1 VRYSGARK
9 TKVAR
14 GENRGSTLVN
24 THIARH
30 MELLGSWSGN
40 PREITASLPLPGEMD
55 GGVAVWVQERNAG
68 AIRGAAKLDFDPD
81 A

>member
-1 VRYSGARK
+1 
-9 TKVAR
+9 
-14 GENRGSTLVN
+14 
-24 THIARH
+24 
-30 MELLGSWSGN
+30 
-40 PREITASLPLPGEMD
+40 MD